1 MEKLELMWSVGYTPQ
16 KGLAPQKM
24 VPAEVPGAVQLDWA
38 KAEGMGDYHYNLN
51 FKEYKWM
58 EDVYWVYRAD
68 LDGLAVPEGSRA
80 YFVSAGIDYEFEIH
94 IGGAFLFHQEGMFRP
109 VRLDITEAL
118 AAGGELTVTVYPA
131 PKTAC
136 VHPDT
141 REEAQQSCKSPVC
154 YGWDW
159 HPRLISL
166 GIWDETYI
174 EITPC
179 AICSAEAE
187 YDLAADFSSAAVRFH
202 AELDDEGDA
211 EWKLY
216 SPQGDLLFTG
226 RGADAGVT
234 VDAPELWW
242 CNGYGEP
249 ALYRWTLTVQKD
261 GKTAGEKEGRI
272 GFRTIE
278 LVMNEGAW
286 RRPNVFPK
294 TRSTPPITISL
305 NGVRIFAKGTNF
317 VNPEIFPGT
326 VTYETYLPQVK
337 LAKEANMNLFRC
349 WGGAFIDKD
358 CFFDLC
364 DENGILVWQEFPL
377 ACGNYVGTDAYLSVL
392 ESEAS
397 AIIRRLR
404 GHACLAFWCGGN
416 ELFNSWSKMT
426 EQSYALR
433 LLNKLCYELDKKRP
447 YINTSPLMGMAHGCY
462 LFVYPNGQEVYDA
475 MIHSDHTAYT
485 EFGVPSLSDLDLLLA
500 AMPEDQLFPMVPNET
515 TYAHHAFDAW
525 LPGDTWC
532 SIHTLEKYFGKMES
546 LAEMVEKSQWMQSE
560 GYKCIYEESR
570 RKKPHCSMALNWCF
584 NEPWTT
590 IANNSLLNYPCRP
603 KKAYYAVRDSLR
615 MTLASA
621 RIFRFSY
628 HAGQAFEAELWM
640 LHDAMSELPEGNVT
654 ATLQIGEETIFLLD
668 WRYPSIPAGENLQG
682 PTVRTILPDV
692 SARSMTL
699 TLSAGDYSSSYTLAY
714 YPAEKPVPPK
724 GSSLV

>member
-68 LDGLAVPEGSRA
+68 LDGLVVPEGSRA

-249 ALYRWTLTVQKD
+249 ALYRWTLTCLLY
-261 GKTAGEKEGRI
+261 TSR
-272 GFRTIE
+272 
-278 LVMNEGAW
+278 
-286 RRPNVFPK
+286 
-294 TRSTPPITISL
+294 
-305 NGVRIFAKGTNF
+305 GV
-317 VNPEIFPGT
+317 
-326 VTYETYLPQVK
+326 
-337 LAKEANMNLFRC
+337 
-349 WGGAFIDKD
+349 
-358 CFFDLC
+358 
-364 DENGILVWQEFPL
+364 
-377 ACGNYVGTDAYLSVL
+377 
-392 ESEAS
+392 
-397 AIIRRLR
+397 
-404 GHACLAFWCGGN
+404 
-416 ELFNSWSKMT
+416 
-426 EQSYALR
+426 
-433 LLNKLCYELDKKRP
+433 
-447 YINTSPLMGMAHGCY
+447 
-462 LFVYPNGQEVYDA
+462 
-475 MIHSDHTAYT
+475 
-485 EFGVPSLSDLDLLLA
+485 
-500 AMPEDQLFPMVPNET
+500 
-515 TYAHHAFDAW
+515 
-525 LPGDTWC
+525 
-532 SIHTLEKYFGKMES
+532 
-546 LAEMVEKSQWMQSE
+546 
-560 GYKCIYEESR
+560 
-570 RKKPHCSMALNWCF
+570 
-584 NEPWTT
+584 
-590 IANNSLLNYPCRP
+590 
-603 KKAYYAVRDSLR
+603 
-615 MTLASA
+615 
-621 RIFRFSY
+621 
-628 HAGQAFEAELWM
+628 
-640 LHDAMSELPEGNVT
+640 
-654 ATLQIGEETIFLLD
+654 
-668 WRYPSIPAGENLQG
+668 
-682 PTVRTILPDV
+682 
-692 SARSMTL
+692 
-699 TLSAGDYSSSYTLAY
+699 
-714 YPAEKPVPPK
+714 
-724 GSSLV
+724 